1 MTQTRDSKKRWP
13 ESNKN
18 IFEVF
23 WPKSNTTRLAHVE
36 QAQLEELPV
45 DNTVRVS
52 DEGTDRK
59 ATEGSDKD
67 RLTSL
72 QRATF
77 ITVCAERVKRDADH
91 VRTFNVPALYVPIQ
105 TVLTLC
111 VLGRTTGS
119 VMDFGDGVSRTV
131 PFVGSNSLPHAICRL
146 DCWSRLHRVF
156 DGHPRAS
163 AERETVC
170 S

>member
-1 MTQTRDSKKRWP
+1 MTQTRDSKNRWP

-45 DNTVRVS
+45 DNAVRVS

-59 ATEGSDKD
+59 ATESSDKD

-77 ITVCAERVKRDADH
+77 ITVCAERVLRDSDH
-91 VRTFNVPALYVPIQ
+91 VRTFNVPALYVP
-105 TVLTLC
+105 
-111 VLGRTTGS
+111 RRA
-119 VMDFGDGVSRTV
+119 DGFWRRRVAQFRFLNSTHCLM
-131 PFVGSNSLPHAICRL
+131 PFVV
-146 DCWSRLHRVF
+146 WTV
-156 DGHPRAS
+156 GHDF
-163 AERETVC
+163 TVC
-170 S
+170 PRPSSPFR